1 MIGVKDILLIHEH
14 LMKKHNINLSY
25 KEKKRKEK
33 TDKTVLEMLPM
44 MKKRKLKNMIKSTIK
59 S

>member
-1 MIGVKDILLIHEH
+1 MIGVKDILHIHEH